1 VGRSDSRL
9 KRSKR
14 FQEKEMHK
22 DFRCYMGWREKPLGT
37 GEAAVIVIPLEE
49 DELTDKQ
56 LGQLLKIFKVT
67 TFSEE
72 TVDFTIQ
79 ELD

>member
-1 VGRSDSRL
+1 
-9 KRSKR
+9 
-14 FQEKEMHK
+14 MNK

-37 GEAAVIVIPLEE
+37 GEATVIVIPLEE

-56 LGQLLKIFKVT
+56 LGQLLKILGIT

-72 TVDFTIQ
+72 TIDFTIQ

>member
-1 VGRSDSRL
+1 
-9 KRSKR
+9 
-14 FQEKEMHK
+14 MHK

-37 GEAAVIVIPLEE
+37 GETAVIVIPLEE
-49 DELTDKQ
+49 DELTDEQ
-56 LGQLLKIFKVT
+56 LGKLLKTLRVT

-72 TVDFTIQ
+72 MIDFRIQ

>member
-1 VGRSDSRL
+1 
-9 KRSKR
+9 
-14 FQEKEMHK
+14 MHK

-49 DELTDKQ
+49 DELTDEQ
-56 LGQLLKIFKVT
+56 LTIFRVT

-72 TVDFTIQ
+72 TIDFKIQ
-79 ELD
+79 ELA

>member
-1 VGRSDSRL
+1 MKDLEPEIHR
-9 KRSKR
+9 
-14 FQEKEMHK
+14 

-49 DELTDKQ
+49 DELTDEQ
-56 LGQLLKIFKVT
+56 LGHLEGILRVT

-79 ELD
+79 ELDWRKE